1 LKTTIFNHS
10 AAAVSSARLFPTA
23 SRRCRGLYNTA
34 AALVVFATVH
44 CAASD
49 AVWMRVTAYCPCKVC
64 CGPRACGITATGR
77 RAVGAIAAV
86 DPRRIKLGRMVN
98 VPGAGWLAAEDT
110 GRDIV
115 GNRVDVLL
123 PTHAEARRWGVRW
136 LPVRV
141 ATRAAVAEEER
152 ARREEA
158 LLDELIAAGR
168 RLAAGTYRRA
178 DGTLMLAGS
187 EAE

>member
-1 LKTTIFNHS
+1 
-10 AAAVSSARLFPTA
+10 
-23 SRRCRGLYNTA
+23 
-34 AALVVFATVH
+34 
-44 CAASD
+44 
-49 AVWMRVTAYCPCKVC
+49 MRVTAYCPCEVC
-64 CGPRACGITATGR
+64 CGPRACGITATGK

-86 DPRRIKLGRMVN
+86 DPRRVRLGMMVL

-123 PTHAEARRWGVRW
+123 PTHEAARRWGVRW

-141 ATRAAVAEEER
+141 ATRAAVAAAKREEER
-152 ARREEA
+152 GKREEA
-158 LLDELIAAGR
+158 AFNELIAAGR